1 MIKIFEP
8 NTIDFTTNGVAILTN
23 AIDPEIIEELNGAYS
38 LSFKYPIEEPKVV
51 QGIIQANNT
60 VISRE
65 SLMVGTKGKAN
76 LMPKSY
82 FLQED
87 YIVYSNKQAF
97 RIYNVKKD
105 MSMITVNCRHI
116 FYDLLD
122 NFLEDVRPTNL
133 NRIDALQWVLERTQ
147 YPNGFT
153 FNGNLGPTATRYF
166 IRKNVVEAIMGQE
179 GILETWGGEIVRDN
193 FNIGIWDNRGND
205 RGVLIQGG
213 KNLLGIE
220 DDLNTDNVVTR
231 IMPTGLD
238 ENDTVIMLP
247 EKYIDSPNIDK
258 YPHPKIRHL
267 HYGDIKVN
275 AETGITKDD
284 VIRLLR
290 LRVKDLYEIEK
301 VDIPEVNYK
310 VDFVELSKTDQYK
323 DYISLEKVEVGDTV
337 TVRYDKTNLDIK
349 AKVIKTTKKLKG
361 NVWLNE
367 KVELGNFKNNVAT
380 SLNKIDAITTD
391 DGKVKGEAIW
401 GTIDATKAS
410 LKAMADSAETQVE
423 RAIIFEDNDPTSP
436 TYGAM
441 CLGTRGFQIAKEMT
455 NNQWQ
460 WTTFGTGQGFTADL
474 IRAGVLQS
482 YDGTLR
488 IDLGGGALNT
498 YDFKG
503 YPAIRISNQNLYFYD
518 TQPTG
523 QQTGILYTS
532 HRTGDETKTGLGIA
546 HYDNKEMILGYYSPT
561 VSSYYSYIVFDKYRT
576 RPETNDAMT
585 FWEGADMTGCAL
597 KWYDGKTQKGYV
609 GNDTTSKALRISFLG
624 DNNSIGFGKE
634 TPGQYENHFSC
645 TDWRNN
651 ANGSGFVSWQ
661 NAEFVKDVNIF
672 GNLWARGT
680 KNCLIETKDYG
691 EVLINAYETLGY
703 YFGDLGRGYVGDD
716 GKAYVEIEDLVTQS
730 MNTDI
735 PYHVVFTEIVPEF
748 LTDQNCRDRAP
759 LRLIKTTPT
768 YFVLKGEPGA
778 EFTWEL
784 KAKRRGYENHRAES
798 PKEARFTTVIN
809 EIIDLDTSSGEEE
822 ETPEDNLLQEDNLED
837 ILLLGGR

>member
-8 NTIDFTTNGVAILTN
+8 NSTNFNNNGLTILTN
-23 AIDPEIIEELNGAYS
+23 AIDPEITEELNGAYS
-38 LSFKYPIEEPKVV
+38 LSFDYTIEDPKVV
-51 QGIIQANNT
+51 QGIIQANRT

-87 YIVYSNKQAF
+87 YIVYANNQAF
-97 RIYNVKKD
+97 RIYNIKKD
-105 MSMITVNCRHI
+105 MSTITINCRHI

-133 NRIDALQWVLERTQ
+133 NRMDALQWVLERTQ

-153 FNGNLGPTATRYF
+153 FNGNSGPTATRYF

-284 VIRLLR
+284 VIRMLR

-361 NVWLNE
+361 KTWLNE
-367 KVELGNFKNNVAT
+367 KVELGNFKSNVAT
-380 SLNKIDAITTD
+380 SLNKIDAITTED
-391 DGKVKGEAIW
+391 VKVKADAIW

-423 RAIIFEDNDPTSP
+423 RAIIFEDKDPDSP
-436 TYGAM
+436 TYGALCM
-441 CLGTRGFQIAKEMT
+441 GTRGFQIASSMT
-455 NNQWQ
+455 NDEWQ

-474 IRAGVLQS
+474 IRAGILQS
-482 YDGTLR
+482 LDGTLR
-488 IDLGGGALNT
+488 IDLGGGSFKTYNYNKYPALEMKNMNIYF
-498 YDFKG
+498 YDFKK
-503 YPAIRISNQNLYFYD
+503 ANQ
-518 TQPTG
+518 QA
-523 QQTGILYTS
+523 GILYS
-532 HRTGDETKTGLGIA
+532 HYLIEEPDKLGISLG
-546 HYDNKEMILGYYSPT
+546 HYRDYHAT
-561 VSSYYSYIVFDKYRT
+561 FSYYKPETDTFGSYLKLDKYANVNSTLTPITIYEDINATYGNLKYFYNNSQIGFIGSNGNSDLRACFVGDDGSV
-576 RPETNDAMT
+576 RFGRQWSSEFETYFRCADYRKNTNNVGFVAYN
-585 FWEGADMTGCAL
+585 GAEIQ
-597 KWYDGKTQKGYV
+597 GKTLV
-609 GNDTTSKALRISFLG
+609 FG
-624 DNNSIGFGKE
+624 DFSVTGK
-634 TPGQYENHFSC
+634 
-645 TDWRNN
+645 
-651 ANGSGFVSWQ
+651 
-661 NAEFVKDVNIF
+661 
-672 GNLWARGT
+672 
-680 KNCLIETKDYG
+680 KNCVIETKDYG
-691 EVLINAYETLGY
+691 KRLMNAYETLGY
-703 YFGDLGRGYVGDD
+703 YFGDLGSGTVGED
-716 GKAYVEIEDLVTQS
+716 GTCYVEIRDIVTQL

-735 PYHVVFTEIVPEF
+735 PYHITYTEIVPENI
-748 LTDQNCRDRAP
+748 TKEEMKERDM
-759 LRLIKTTPT
+759 LRVVRMEST
-768 YFVLKGEPGA
+768 YFVMKGEPGA
-778 EFTWEL
+778 KFTWEL
-784 KAKRRGYENHRAES
+784 KAKRREYENDYAEEYKS
-798 PKEARFTTVIN
+798 QTMLDEPQSF
-809 EIIDLDTSSGEEE
+809 IDFDKYEPTNLD
-822 ETPEDNLLQEDNLED
+822 D
-837 ILLLGGR
+837 ILLKIKNIEDDLLGGN